1 MSRVV
6 LQCSIYGNEIDPHSA
21 KLHKLDPCGL
31 FLVTNILDEDESKN
45 VEQGFYAHYECIKG
59 ALADPGSLN
68 LEDLDSE
75 EG

>member
-1 MSRVV
+1 MVRVV
-6 LQCSIYGNEIDPHSA
+6 LQCSICGNEIDPHSD

-45 VEQGFYAHYECIKG
+45 LEQAFYCHYKCIKR
-59 ALADPGSLN
+59 ALSDPGSLN
-68 LEDLDSE
+68 LGDQGKE

>member
-6 LQCSIYGNEIDPHSA
+6 LQCNICGNEIDPHSE
-21 KLHKLDPCGL
+21 KLHTLDPCGL

-45 VEQGFYAHYECIKG
+45 LEQAFYCHYDCIKG
-59 ALADPGSLN
+59 ALSDKDCLN
-68 LEDLDSE
+68 LEDQDSE